1 MKQKG
6 TVLTA
11 MGLSA
16 LIVIF
21 AVVAMALFSTL
32 SVSTAMAQKRL
43 GEKTRA
49 PIVQYYEAES
59 QAQAILAK
67 LRSGEMPPGV
77 TRQGNIYSYRCAI
90 GENRCLAVEV
100 ELTGQDYRVLRWQVC
115 TAAQWQ
121 TDEHLPVWKGE

>member
-32 SVSTAMAQKRL
+32 SVSSAMAQKRL
-43 GEKTRA
+43 GEKTRE
-49 PIVQYYEAES
+49 PIVQYYEADS
-59 QAQAILAK
+59 QAQEILAR
-67 LRSGEMPPGV
+67 LRAGEMPPEATQDGD
-77 TRQGNIYSYRCAI
+77 IYTYRCAI
-90 GENRCLAVEV
+90 GENRHLAVQV
-100 ELTGQDYRVLRWQVC
+100 QLTGEDYRIICWQVC
-115 TAAQWQ
+115 TDTWQ
-121 TDEHLPVWKGE
+121 TDEQLPVWKGE

>member
-32 SVSTAMAQKRL
+32 SVSSAMAQKRL
-43 GEKTRA
+43 GEKARA
-49 PIVQYYEAES
+49 PMIEYYEADS
-59 QAQAILAK
+59 QAQEILAM
-67 LRSGEMPPGV
+67 LRAGEVPQGV
-77 TRQGNIYSYRCAI
+77 IRQGDIYTYRCNL
-90 GENRCLAVEV
+90 GKNRCLAVEV
-100 ELTGQDYRVLRWQVC
+100 ELIGTDYRVLRWQVC
-115 TAAQWQ
+115 TDAWQ

>member
-21 AVVAMALFSTL
+21 AVVAMALFSAL

-43 GEKTRA
+43 GEKTRE
-49 PIVQYYEAES
+49 PIVQYYEADS
-59 QAQAILAK
+59 QAQEILAR

-77 TRQGNIYSYRCAI
+77 TQDGDIYTYRCNL
-90 GENRCLAVEV
+90 GENRYLAVRV
-100 ELTGQDYRVLRWQVC
+100 QLTGEDYRVLSWQVC
-115 TAAQWQ
+115 AGAWQ

>member
-16 LIVIF
+16 LMVIF
-21 AVVAMALFSTL
+21 AVVAMALFSAL

-43 GEKTRA
+43 GEKTRE
-49 PIVQYYEAES
+49 PIVQYYEADS
-59 QAQAILAK
+59 QAQEILAR
-67 LRSGEMPPGV
+67 LRSGEVPQGV
-77 TRQGNIYSYRCAI
+77 KWQGDVYSYRCVI
-90 GENRCLAVEV
+90 GENRYLAVEV

-115 TAAQWQ
+115 TDTWQ
-121 TDEHLPVWKGE
+121 TDEQLPVWKGE